1 MSLVTDPAVEA
12 DGNEVVLYVQTNNL
26 TDPAPYEMLKM
37 FYKGAFENTI
47 GLMEAENSETGGLE
61 YLIVGLVP
69 DEVTKAIKAIPIAKV
84 FSDPSESYVY
94 LAPDGKGGY
103 SRDEQPAAVVQ

>member
-1 MSLVTDPAVEA
+1 MSQAATA
-12 DGNEVVLYVQTNNL
+12 DQESGNEVVLYVQTNNL

-47 GLMEAENSETGGLE
+47 GLMEAENSETGNLE

-69 DEVTKAIKAIPIAKV
+69 DEVTKQIKAIPIAKV
-84 FSDPSESYVY
+84 FEDPSESYKY

-103 SRDEQPAAVVQ
+103 SRDEPVTTAVQ